1 MLPFAMAGVKWKT
14 ALSFTKVIRLIT
26 AVPEV
31 KHIFQLP

>member
-14 ALSFTKVIRLIT
+14 GLSFTKVIGSIP
-26 AVPEV
+26 AVSVV